1 MSSGGKNS
9 AKEAKTS
16 TPSDTNTPPGSPGKS
31 VSGVTLSP
39 ARKQSFEKGV
49 EMAEKRLYLDSQKPE
64 SDSEDNLLYEMP
76 RDPIHD
82 VCFCDISFI
91 FTS

>member
-1 MSSGGKNS
+1 MEVEEFDPSY
-9 AKEAKTS
+9 TS
-16 TPSDTNTPPGSPGKS
+16 VCSRHVHVRHVHVYRQVLVLPMETD
-31 VSGVTLSP
+31 
-39 ARKQSFEKGV
+39 
-49 EMAEKRLYLDSQKPE
+49 

-82 VCFCDISFI
+82 VCFCYISFI

>member
-1 MSSGGKNS
+1 M
-9 AKEAKTS
+9 EVQEFD
-16 TPSDTNTPPGSPGKS
+16 PSYPS
-31 VSGVTLSP
+31 VCSRHVQNVHVYRQVLVLPMET
-39 ARKQSFEKGV
+39 
-49 EMAEKRLYLDSQKPE
+49 D